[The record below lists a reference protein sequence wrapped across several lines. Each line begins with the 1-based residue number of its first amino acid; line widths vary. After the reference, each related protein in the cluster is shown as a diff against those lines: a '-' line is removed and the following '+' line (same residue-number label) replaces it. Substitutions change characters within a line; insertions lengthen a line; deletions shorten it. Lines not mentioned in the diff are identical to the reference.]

1 VLGVVGPCSSFG
13 EMAVIDGGPRIAT
26 AAVREASVLLE
37 LPRAHISR
45 LLDSNPAFARA
56 MLTELAQLVRRVD
69 EHAADLVLL
78 DLRSRVAKFLA
89 AAASAAG
96 ELSGAA
102 EVPVDIRLSQTE
114 LAMLVGGSRQQLNRI
129 IGELADSGAVVRRGS
144 RIVAVRPHQLRSW
157 SDGV

>member
-1 VLGVVGPCSSFG
+1 
-13 EMAVIDGGPRIAT
+13 
-26 AAVREASVLLE
+26 
-37 LPRAHISR
+37 
-45 LLDSNPAFARA
+45 